1 MRLSV
6 GVHALSLE
14 AGAIAV
20 IDAPQDLR
28 IAVRRGVAWITQ
40 DGDTGDTVLTPQAR
54 EWRVPGT
61 GQLIVQAM
69 DVPLTLD
76 VRRLPRVQPVHAW
89 RESLQRLV
97 GLSTTRLGRTSLG
110 RTDLRRL
117 DERLPE
123 VW

>member
-1 MRLSV
+1 MREAIIEELAMHLSV
-6 GVHALSLE
+6 GVHALSLQ

-40 DGDTGDTVLTPQAR
+40 DGDSGDTVLTPTAR

-69 DVPLTLD
+69 DGPLALD
-76 VRRLPRVQPVHAW
+76 VRRLPQAQQAHTW
-89 RESLQRLV
+89 RDSLQRV
-97 GLSTTRLGRTSLG
+97 FGLRSA
-110 RTDLRRL
+110 

-123 VW
+123 AW